1 MKTKQKIWSQIL
13 TYGTLTLATV
23 IMVVGIYVFKFPNN
37 YSFGGV
43 SGISIVLSALTSLSA
58 ATINFIINMILLA
71 FGFLFI
77 GKDFGIKTV
86 YVSILSS
93 LGLSFMEKVFPMN
106 QPLTDEPVLELV
118 FAIALPA
125 ASAAI
130 LFNVGASGGG
140 TDIVAMIL
148 KKYTKM
154 DNIGTPL
161 FLVDLGITIMAC
173 FVFDIK
179 TGIFSLTGLLA
190 KSLVIDS
197 VIENINLCKYFT
209 IICNNPE
216 PICNYIH
223 NNLKRSATKFEGE
236 GTYEH
241 KKKYIVL
248 AAMKRGQAI
257 QLRNFIRMTEPGAFM
272 MIVNSSEIIGKGFR
286 GLN

>member
-1 MKTKQKIWSQIL
+1 
-13 TYGTLTLATV
+13 
-23 IMVVGIYVFKFPNN
+23 
-37 YSFGGV
+37 
-43 SGISIVLSALTSLSA
+43 
-58 ATINFIINMILLA
+58 
-71 FGFLFI
+71 
-77 GKDFGIKTV
+77 
-86 YVSILSS
+86 
-93 LGLSFMEKVFPMN
+93 
-106 QPLTDEPVLELV
+106 
-118 FAIALPA
+118 
-125 ASAAI
+125 
-130 LFNVGASGGG
+130 
-140 TDIVAMIL
+140 
-148 KKYTKM
+148 M

-257 QLRNFIRMTEPGAFM
+257 QLRNFIRMKEPGAFM
-272 MIVNSSEIIGKGFR
+272 MIVNSSEIIGKGSR